1 MEDAWNWHWL
11 FLSASLGG
19 KAKWDHFSCWSKAV
33 ICILQLL
40 CLRTLVWQNKVLC
53 PPDLV
58 SLPSC
63 VSFQNAKAL
72 KAKKEDGNKAFKKG
86 NYKLAYEL
94 YTEALGIDPNNIK
107 TNAKLYCNRGTVNS
121 KVRDV
126 HLAGVCC
133 QIPQHGCDK
142 PQMSYSGKHSS
153 PGCWAAASLRPWAVF
168 QGFVLA
174 QHLDQFPT
182 ASSWLLQKQNSNTW
196 AAWSGR
202 ERRDMLQPYL
212 SQQKAALSLF
222 VSFPGMNR
230 FIFLFFL

>member
-1 MEDAWNWHWL
+1 MPGTGTGCSLVLLLGERQSEIISAARLWLVSCSRVWNQSRKPVKSVFEDPCLAEQGAW
-11 FLSASLGG
+11 
-19 KAKWDHFSCWSKAV
+19 
-33 ICILQLL
+33 
-40 CLRTLVWQNKVLC
+40 

-58 SLPSC
+58 SLPRC

-121 KVRDV
+121 KVR
-126 HLAGVCC
+126 GVLWLVSVSKSLTMAVRNHRWV
-133 QIPQHGCDK
+133 ILESTG
-142 PQMSYSGKHSS
+142 S

-174 QHLDQFPT
+174 QHLEQFPT
-182 ASSWLLQKQNSNTW
+182 AETTPAETKLKYLGCMEWEGEE
-196 AAWSGR
+196 GR
-202 ERRDMLQPYL
+202 A
-212 SQQKAALSLF
+212 SALS
-222 VSFPGMNR
+222 
-230 FIFLFFL
+230 